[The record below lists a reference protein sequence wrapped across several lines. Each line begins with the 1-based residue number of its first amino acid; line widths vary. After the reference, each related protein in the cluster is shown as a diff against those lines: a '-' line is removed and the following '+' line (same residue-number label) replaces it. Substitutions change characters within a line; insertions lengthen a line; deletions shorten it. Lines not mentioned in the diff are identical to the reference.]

1 MRLHEAIL
9 ADLPRLECEVE
20 RVGRISI
27 ESVANGGRA
36 GAFALRWIKIT
47 DQVRAALQL
56 ALEVSLLGSQPAGS
70 VRKLLAQQSSSL
82 DTNRGSVRRHFWALG
97 NSLCSVAGAHRRRWI
112 DDMWKAV
119 HGADA
124 SICKRC
130 AV

>member
-27 ESVANGGRA
+27 ESVANDGCA
-36 GAFALRWIKIT
+36 GAFALRWMKIT

-56 ALEVSLLGSQPAGS
+56 ALEVSLLGSQSAGS

-82 DTNRGSVRRHFWALG
+82 DTNRGSVRRHFLG
-97 NSLCSVAGAHRRRWI
+97 TW
-112 DDMWKAV
+112 
-119 HGADA
+119 
-124 SICKRC
+124 
-130 AV
+130 